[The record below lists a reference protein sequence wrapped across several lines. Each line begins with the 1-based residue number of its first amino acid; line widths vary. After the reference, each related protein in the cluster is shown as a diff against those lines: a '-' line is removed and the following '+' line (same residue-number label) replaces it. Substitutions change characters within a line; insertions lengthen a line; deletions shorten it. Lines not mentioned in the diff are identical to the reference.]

1 MGPILDNVTAIGGPF
16 EGELRHQPPLLSA
29 ERCREDA
36 GGQVPISALSP
47 HPRRRSYSNHSILF
61 LKTNVFE
68 KPFAYKFAD
77 T

>member
-1 MGPILDNVTAIGGPF
+1 MDPILDNVTAIGEPF
-16 EGELRHQPPLLSA
+16 EEEPRHH
-29 ERCREDA
+29 EDA

-47 HPRRRSYSNHSILF
+47 HPRRRSYSNHSILL